1 MTLEELNVKITA
13 QNEQFKKQIDE
24 VNKKMSGMQ
33 SQSNKVSKTLSSM
46 FNLSLLT
53 AGVRVL
59 QSAYNA
65 FSRMSQGYFDKIEQE
80 TKLAEVM
87 RERMNAT
94 SGQINAI
101 KKLTEVEQSLGVI
114 EDDVLMAGLQQLGTF
129 SKYPSTLE
137 TLNGAMANLI
147 AQQKGYDATAQDAIT
162 IGNLMG
168 KVLQGQTSALTRVGI
183 TFTEAQEEVL
193 KYGNEQE
200 RAAMLAEVITDN
212 VGNMNAALLNTP
224 RGQLKQLQISLDDI
238 GDSLTEG
245 ILAPLMAAMPMINS
259 IVSKGQTAAKYF
271 SAIMQGLFGEINTEE
286 LAGAIEGNEDLADS
300 IEQVNDAYQEGTSSI
315 DEFNVAS
322 GFSDQ
327 ATPEL
332 ELPKDEIEEDAEE
345 IADSIKTAV
354 QPIVDFIKNNKD
366 TIFAIMQ
373 AVGFMVSPLTRVASI
388 VSLVIQQIKNS
399 PELQEK
405 LLNMFEMMQAQLP
418 AISEILAS
426 VGQLLGEVIFVAL
439 DSLGTIWERLGPSIL
454 EIIEAIAGV
463 LTEVIIPVISGLLEI
478 VVPVIATIA
487 DGLGIVLERLSD
499 LGLLEPIIWALVTAM
514 IAWKAATVAQTIA
527 NWLLNASLIAKIGL
541 MTMGVGLAVGVAA
554 LAASSMMESQ
564 ANKIHEVPMY
574 EDGHFGIDQGQ
585 MFIAN
590 ENGAEMIGTIKGK
603 TSVANNMQ
611 IVEGISQGVRD
622 AMSDVFGSNGGQTIT
637 VKIDF
642 NSNEAARILKPKIQY
657 EQNRT
662 GGRN

>member
-24 VNKKMSGMQ
+24 VNNKLSGMQ
-33 SQSNKVSKTLSSM
+33 DKSNQVSKTLSSM
-46 FNLSLLT
+46 FNLQLLN
-53 AGVRVL
+53 AGVRIL
-59 QSAYNA
+59 TNAYNA
-65 FSRMSQGYFDKIEQE
+65 FNKMSAGYFDKIEQE

-94 SGQINAI
+94 DSQINAI
-101 KKLTEVEQSLGVI
+101 KKLTEAEQALGVI

-137 TLNGAMANLI
+137 SLNGAMANLI

-212 VGNMNAALLNTP
+212 VGNMNAALLKTP
-224 RGQLKQLQISLDDI
+224 RGQLKQLQMNLDDI

-259 IVSKGQTAAKYF
+259 IVSKGQAAAKYF
-271 SAIMQGLFGEINTEE
+271 SALMQGLFGDINTDEVT
-286 LAGAIEGNEDLADS
+286 GAIKENEDLANS
-300 IEQVNDAYQEGTSSI
+300 VEKVNDAYQEGTSSI

-322 GFSDQ
+322 GFSDEVSS
-327 ATPEL
+327 PEI
-332 ELPKDEIEEDAEE
+332 ELPKDDIESDAED
-345 IADSIKTAV
+345 IADSIRESV
-354 QPIVDFIKNNKD
+354 QPVVDFIKENKD
-366 TIFAIMQ
+366 NIFAIVQ
-373 AVGFMVSPLTRVASI
+373 AIGLMISPLTRVASI
-388 VSLVIQQIKNS
+388 VSIIIKQLNEN
-399 PELQEK
+399 PELQETLIGAWEK
-405 LLNMFEMMQAQLP
+405 ISSSILGIMESIANVLTQFIMPVIGGFFELIIP
-418 AISEILAS
+418 IIT
-426 VGQLLGEVIFVAL
+426 
-439 DSLGTIWERLGPSIL
+439 TIVDGLSSIL
-454 EIIEAIAGV
+454 ENLRSI
-463 LTEVIIPVISGLLEI
+463 
-478 VVPVIATIA
+478 
-487 DGLGIVLERLSD
+487 
-499 LGLLEPIIWALVTAM
+499 GLLEPIIWAIVSALF
-514 IAWKAATVAQTIA
+514 AWKAATIAQTIA
-527 NWLLNASLIAKIGL
+527 NWLLNASLLTKIGL
-541 MTMGVGLAVGVAA
+541 LTMGAGLLIGVAS
-554 LAASSMMESQ
+554 LSASADMASQ
-564 ANKIHEVPMY
+564 ANAVKEVPMY
-574 EDGHFGIDQGQ
+574 EDGHFGIDRGQ

-611 IVEGISQGVRD
+611 IVDGISQGVRE
-622 AMSDVFGSNGGQTIT
+622 AMADVFRSNGGQTVT

-657 EQNRT
+657 ETNRT
-662 GGRN
+662 GGR

>member
-24 VNKKMSGMQ
+24 VNNKLSGMQ
-33 SQSNKVSKTLSSM
+33 NKSNQVSKTLSSM

-53 AGVRVL
+53 AGVRL
-59 QSAYNA
+59 LRSAYSA
-65 FSRMSQGYFDKIEQE
+65 FANMSAGYFDKIEQE

-94 SGQINAI
+94 DGQINAI
-101 KKLTEVEQSLGVI
+101 KKLTETEQALGVV

-137 TLNGAMANLI
+137 SLNGAMANLI

-183 TFTEAQEEVL
+183 TFTAAQEEIL

-224 RGQLKQLQISLDDI
+224 RGQLKQLQMNLDDI
-238 GDSLTEG
+238 GDSITEG
-245 ILAPLMAAMPMINS
+245 ILSPIMAAMPMINS
-259 IVSKGQTAAKYF
+259 VVSKGQTAAKYF
-271 SAIMQGLFGEINTEE
+271 SAIMQGLFGDINTDE
-286 LAGAIEGNEDLADS
+286 LAGAVKGNEDLAES

-322 GFSDQ
+322 GFSEQ
-327 ATPEL
+327 ATPEI
-332 ELPKDEIEEDAEE
+332 ELPKEDIEEDAEE
-345 IADSIKTAV
+345 IADSIQAAV
-354 QPIVDFIKNNKD
+354 QPLVDFIKENKD
-366 TIFAIMQ
+366 NIFAIIQ
-373 AVGFMVSPLTRVASI
+373 AVGFIVSPLTRVASI
-388 VSLVIQQIKNS
+388 ITMIVDNLKSD
-399 PELQEK
+399 PEL
-405 LLNMFEMMQAQLP
+405 
-418 AISEILAS
+418 
-426 VGQLLGEVIFVAL
+426 
-439 DSLGTIWERLGPSIL
+439 WERFTDMFAEIGNLGPVVANILSSIGDELSNVILVVLETIVSMWEAAGPSIITL
-454 EIIEAIAGV
+454 IESIGNV
-463 LTEVIIPVISGLLEI
+463 LSDAIIPALGLIMEV
-478 VVPVIATIA
+478 VVPIFSTMAEGLAIII
-487 DGLGIVLERLSD
+487 DGLSQ
-499 LGLLEPIIWALVTAM
+499 LGLLEPIIWAVVTALV
-514 IAWKAATVAQTIA
+514 AWKLATLAQAAAQWIQ
-527 NWLLNASLIAKIGL
+527 NASLLAKIGL
-541 MTMGVGLAVGVAA
+541 MTMGAGLAVGA
-554 LAASSMMESQ
+554 LVMAASSSMTSQ
-564 ANKIHEVPMY
+564 ANSIPMY
-574 EDGHFGIDQGQ
+574 EDGHFGIDRGQ

-611 IVEGISQGVRD
+611 IVDGISQGVRE
-622 AMSDVFGSNGGQTIT
+622 AMADVFGSNGGQTVT

-657 EQNRT
+657 ETNRT
-662 GGRN
+662 GGR

>member
-24 VNKKMSGMQ
+24 VNNKLSGMQ
-33 SQSNKVSKTLSSM
+33 NKSNQVSKTLSSM
-46 FNLSLLT
+46 FNLSLIT
-53 AGVRVL
+53 AGIRVL
-59 QSAYNA
+59 TSAYNSFA
-65 FSRMSQGYFDKIEQE
+65 RVAQGYFDKIEQE

-101 KKLTEVEQSLGVI
+101 KKLTEAEQALGVI
-114 EDDVLMAGLQQLGTF
+114 DDDVLMAGLQQLGTF

-137 TLNGAMANLI
+137 SLNGAMANLI

-212 VGNMNAALLNTP
+212 VGHMNAALLKTP
-224 RGQLKQLQISLDDI
+224 RGQIKQLKMNLDDI

-245 ILAPLMAAMPMINS
+245 ILSPLMAAMPMINN

-271 SAIMQGLFGEINTEE
+271 SAILQGLFGDIKTEE
-286 LAGAIEGNEDLADS
+286 LSDAVKGNEDLAES
-300 IEQVNDAYQEGTSSI
+300 IEQVNEAYQEGTSSI

-322 GFSDQ
+322 GFKDQ
-327 ATPEL
+327 VTPEL
-332 ELPKDEIEEDAEE
+332 ELPKEEIEDDAEE

-354 QPIVDFIKNNKD
+354 QPVVDFIKQNKEN
-366 TIFAIMQ
+366 ILNVVK
-373 AVGFMVSPLTRVASI
+373 AVGFIISPLTRVASI
-388 VSLVIQQIKNS
+388 VGMIIDNLKSN
-399 PELQEK
+399 PELWEK
-405 LLNMFEMMQAQLP
+405 FTNMFTEIGSMGPTVARVLVTIGQQLSDVIVS
-418 AISEILAS
+418 AL
-426 VGQLLGEVIFVAL
+426 EVIVEVWETVGPQILQLIEAIGNVLSESIIPAL
-439 DSLGTIWERLGPSIL
+439 AN
-454 EIIEAIAGV
+454 IIEAV
-463 LTEVIIPVISGLLEI
+463 LPVF
-478 VVPVIATIA
+478 VVIA
-487 DGLGIVLERLSD
+487 DGLGIIIDGLSQ
-499 LGLLEPIIWALVTAM
+499 LGLLEPVIWAIITAL
-514 IAWKAATVAQTIA
+514 IAWKAATIAQTVA

-541 MTMGVGLAVGVAA
+541 MTMGIGLAVGVAA
-554 LAASSMMESQ
+554 IAASEMMANQ
-564 ANKIHEVPMY
+564 ANNVKEIPLY
-574 EDGHFGIDQGQ
+574 EDGHFGIDRGQ

-590 ENGAEMIGTIKGK
+590 ENGAEMVGTIKGK
-603 TSVANNMQ
+603 TSVANQMQ
-611 IVEGISQGVRD
+611 IVEGVAQGVRE
-622 AMSDVFGSNGGQTIT
+622 AVADVFGNNGGQTVT

-642 NSNEAARILKPKIQY
+642 NSNEAARILRPKIQY
-657 EQNRT
+657 ESNRT
-662 GGRN
+662 GR

>member
-24 VNKKMSGMQ
+24 VNNKLSGMQ
-33 SQSNKVSKTLSSM
+33 NKSNQVSKTLSSM

-53 AGVRVL
+53 AGVRIL
-59 QSAYNA
+59 RSAYSA
-65 FSRMSQGYFDKIEQE
+65 FANMSGGYFDKIEQE

-94 SGQINAI
+94 DGQINAI
-101 KKLTEVEQSLGVI
+101 KKLTEAEQALGVI

-137 TLNGAMANLI
+137 SLNGAMANLI

-183 TFTEAQEEVL
+183 TFTAAQEEVL
-193 KYGNEQE
+193 KFGNEQE

-224 RGQLKQLQISLDDI
+224 RGQLKQLQMNLDDI

-259 IVSKGQTAAKYF
+259 VVSKGQTAAKYF
-271 SAIMQGLFGEINTEE
+271 SAIMQGLFGDINTDE
-286 LAGAIEGNEDLADS
+286 LAGAVKGNEDLAES

-322 GFSDQ
+322 GFSEQ
-327 ATPEL
+327 ATPEI
-332 ELPKDEIEEDAEE
+332 ELPKDEIEDDAEE

-354 QPIVDFIKNNKD
+354 QPVVDFIKNNKES
-366 TIFAIMQ
+366 ILNIVKAI
-373 AVGFMVSPLTRVASI
+373 GFMVSPITRVATVIAMI
-388 VSLVIQQIKNS
+388 VDTLRSN
-399 PELQEK
+399 PELWDRFT
-405 LLNMFEMMQAQLP
+405 NMFVEIGSMGPTIAKILESIGEQLGD
-418 AISEILAS
+418 IIL
-426 VGQLLGEVIFVAL
+426 VAL
-439 DSLGTIWERLGPSIL
+439 ETIVDVWDTVGPQILQLIESIGNVLQDAIIPALGN
-454 EIIEAIAGV
+454 IIEAV
-463 LTEVIIPVISGLLEI
+463 LPVF
-478 VVPVIATIA
+478 VVIAEGLSTI
-487 DGLGIVLERLSD
+487 IERLSE
-499 LGLLEPIIWALVTAM
+499 LGLLEPVILAIVSAL
-514 IAWKAATVAQTIA
+514 IAWKAATIAQTIA
-527 NWLLNASLIAKIGL
+527 QWMQNGALIAKVGL
-541 MTMGVGLAVGVAA
+541 ITMGAGLIVGAAA
-554 LAASSMMESQ
+554 LAASARME
-564 ANKIHEVPMY
+564 ANANRIHEVPMY
-574 EDGHFGIDQGQ
+574 EDGHFGIDRGQ
-585 MFIAN
+585 LFIAN
-590 ENGAEMIGTIKGK
+590 ENKPEMVGTIKGK

-611 IVEGISQGVRD
+611 IVDGISQGVRE
-622 AMSDVFGSNGGQTIT
+622 AMADVFGSNGGQTVT

-657 EQNRT
+657 ETNRT
-662 GGRN
+662 GGR

>member
-13 QNEQFKKQIDE
+13 QNQQFKQQIDE
-24 VNKKMSGMQ
+24 VNKKLSGMQ
-33 SQSNKVSKTLSSM
+33 TKSAQVSKTLSSM

-53 AGVRVL
+53 AGVRIL
-59 QSAYNA
+59 KSAYSA

-94 SGQINAI
+94 NSQINAI
-101 KKLTEVEQSLGVI
+101 KKLTEVEQSLGVV

-137 TLNGAMANLI
+137 SLNGAMANLI

-183 TFTEAQEEVL
+183 TFTAAQEEIL

-224 RGQLKQLQISLDDI
+224 RGQLKQLQMNLDDI

-245 ILAPLMAAMPMINS
+245 ILSPLMAALPMINS
-259 IVSKGQTAAKYF
+259 VVSKGQTAAKYF
-271 SAIMQGLFGEINTEE
+271 SAIMQGLFGDINTDE
-286 LAGAIEGNEDLADS
+286 LAGAVKGNEDLADS
-300 IEQVNDAYQEGTSSI
+300 IEKVNDAYQEGTSSI

-327 ATPEL
+327 VTPEL
-332 ELPKDEIEEDAEE
+332 ELPKDEIEDDAEE

-354 QPIVDFIKNNKD
+354 QPVVDFIKNNKD
-366 TIFAIMQ
+366 TIFAIAQ
-373 AVGFMVSPLTRVASI
+373 AIGFMVSPLTRVASI
-388 VSLVIQQIKNS
+388 VSIVIQQIKNS

-405 LLNMFEMMQAQLP
+405 LLNMFEMMRAQLP

-426 VGQLLGEVIFVAL
+426 VGTLLGEIVFVAL
-439 DSLGTIWERLGPSIL
+439 DALATVWERLGPSIL
-454 EIIEAIAGV
+454 EIVEAIANV
-463 LTEVIIPVISGLLEI
+463 LTEFIIPVLGNLLEV
-478 VVPVIATIA
+478 VVPVIATMA
-487 DGLGIVLERLSD
+487 DGLGIILERLSD

-514 IAWKAATVAQTIA
+514 VAWKAATVAQTIA
-527 NWLLNASLIAKIGL
+527 NWLLNASLIAKVGL
-541 MTMGVGLAVGVAA
+541 MTMGVGLAVGAAA

-564 ANKIHEVPMY
+564 ASKVHTVPMY
-574 EDGHFGIDQGQ
+574 EDGHFGIDRGQ

-590 ENGAEMIGTIKGK
+590 ENGAEMVGTIKGK

-611 IVEGISQGVRD
+611 IVDGISQGVRE
-622 AMSDVFGSNGGQTIT
+622 AMADVFGSNGGQTVT

-657 EQNRT
+657 ETNRT
-662 GGRN
+662 GGR

>member
-24 VNKKMSGMQ
+24 VNNKLSGMQ
-33 SQSNKVSKTLSSM
+33 TQSNKVSKTLSSM

-53 AGVRVL
+53 TGVRIL

-94 SGQINAI
+94 DGQINAI
-101 KKLTEVEQSLGVI
+101 KRLTEEEQSLGVI

-129 SKYPSTLE
+129 ARYPSTLE
-137 TLNGAMANLI
+137 ELTGAMANLI

-193 KYGNEQE
+193 KFGNEEE

-224 RGQLKQLQISLDDI
+224 RGQLKQLQINLDDI

-245 ILAPLMAAMPMINS
+245 ILSPLMAALPTINS
-259 IVSKGQTAAKYF
+259 IVSKAQTAAKYF
-271 SAIMQGLFGEINTEE
+271 SAIMQGLFGEIDTEG
-286 LAGAIEGNEDLADS
+286 LSGAIEGNEDLAES
-300 IEQVNDAYQEGTSSI
+300 IEDVNDAYQEGTSSI

-322 GFSDQ
+322 GFSEE
-327 ATPEL
+327 AETPEVD
-332 ELPKDEIEEDAEE
+332 LPFEEIEDEAEDIVNPITE
-345 IADSIKTAV
+345 AV
-354 QPIVDFIKNNKD
+354 KPIVDFIKNNTD
-366 TIFAIMQ
+366 TILNIVS
-373 AVGFMVSPLTRVASI
+373 AVGMIVSPLTRVATIIGIIIDQLKS
-388 VSLVIQQIKNS
+388 N
-399 PELQEK
+399 PELWDRFT
-405 LLNMFEMMQAQLP
+405 NMFAQIGTLGSSV
-418 AISEILAS
+418 AGVLAS
-426 VGQLLGEVIFVAL
+426 VGDQLSSIILVAL
-439 DSLGTIWERLGPSIL
+439 ESIVNIWDSLGPSIL
-454 EIIEAIAGV
+454 TIVQSIGDV
-463 LTEVIIPVISGLLEI
+463 LSQFIIPAIGTVIQLVGPVLE
-478 VVPVIATIA
+478 VIATGLATIF
-487 DGLGIVLERLSD
+487 DGLNQIGA
-499 LGLLEPIIWALVTAM
+499 LEPLIWALVSALV
-514 IAWKAATVAQTIA
+514 AWKVATLAAAAAQWIH
-527 NWLLNASLIAKIGL
+527 NASLIAKIGL
-541 MTMGVGLAVGVAA
+541 MTMGVGLVVGAAV
-554 LAASSMMESQ
+554 LAASSQMESK
-564 ANKIHEVPMY
+564 AEEIPAY
-574 EDGHFGIDQGQ
+574 ETGHYDIDQGQ
-585 MFIAN
+585 LFVAN
-590 ENGAEMIGTIKGK
+590 ENGPELVGTIKGK

-622 AMSDVFGSNGGQTIT
+622 AMRDVLGNNNNQTVT

-657 EQNRT
+657 ETNRI
-662 GGRN
+662 GGK

>member
-24 VNKKMSGMQ
+24 VNNKLSGMQ
-33 SQSNKVSKTLSSM
+33 NKGDQVSKTLSKM

-59 QSAYNA
+59 KSAYSA

-94 SGQINAI
+94 NSQINAI
-101 KKLTEVEQSLGVI
+101 KKLTEVEQSLGVV

-137 TLNGAMANLI
+137 SLNGAMANLI

-224 RGQLKQLQISLDDI
+224 RGQLKQLQMNLDDI

-245 ILAPLMAAMPMINS
+245 ILAPLMAAMPMINN

-271 SAIMQGLFGEINTEE
+271 SAIMQGLFGDINTDE
-286 LAGAIEGNEDLADS
+286 LAGAVKGNEDLAES

-322 GFSDQ
+322 GFSEQ
-327 ATPEL
+327 ATPEI
-332 ELPKDEIEEDAEE
+332 ELPKEDIEDDAEE
-345 IADSIKTAV
+345 IADSIRTAV
-354 QPIVDFIKNNKD
+354 QPVVDFIKNNKES
-366 TIFAIMQ
+366 ILNIVKAI
-373 AVGFMVSPLTRVASI
+373 GFMVSPITRVATVIAMI
-388 VSLVIQQIKNS
+388 VDTLRSS
-399 PELQEK
+399 PELWDRFT
-405 LLNMFEMMQAQLP
+405 NMFVEIGSMGPTIAKILESIGEQLSDIILVALETIVDVWDRVGPQVLQLIESIGNVLAEYIIP
-418 AISEILAS
+418 A
-426 VGQLLGEVIFVAL
+426 LGNIVEVILPVFAVIAEG
-439 DSLGTIWERLGPSIL
+439 LG
-454 EIIEAIAGV
+454 
-463 LTEVIIPVISGLLEI
+463 VIIG
-478 VVPVIATIA
+478 
-487 DGLGIVLERLSD
+487 RLSE
-499 LGLLEPIIWALVTAM
+499 LGLLEPVIWAIVSAL
-514 IAWKAATVAQTIA
+514 IAWKAATIAQTIA
-527 NWLLNASLIAKIGL
+527 QWMQNGALIAKVGL
-541 MTMGVGLAVGVAA
+541 ITMGVGLAVGAAA

-574 EDGHFGIDQGQ
+574 EDGHFGIDRGQ
-585 MFIAN
+585 MFVAN
-590 ENGAEMIGTIKGK
+590 ENGAEMVGTIKGK

-611 IVEGISQGVRD
+611 IVDGISRGVRE
-622 AMSDVFGSNGGQTIT
+622 AMADVFGSNGRQTVT

-657 EQNRT
+657 ETNRT
-662 GGRN
+662 GGR